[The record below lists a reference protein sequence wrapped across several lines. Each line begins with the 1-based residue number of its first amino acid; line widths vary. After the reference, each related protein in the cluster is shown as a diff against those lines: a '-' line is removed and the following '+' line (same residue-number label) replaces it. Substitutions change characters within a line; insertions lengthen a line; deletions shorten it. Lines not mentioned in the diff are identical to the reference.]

1 MVSLKKTNLMDEIE
15 TENPQKNLPKWQLI
29 KKTSKIL
36 KSNKRLLLFSFYNK
50 LFRLLII
57 TCIASPLLVALT
69 QKTTANELVIM
80 AKNFGIDLHNPWF
93 YVVALL
99 LFWCAHVIAVFF
111 YSALVASTLTYFEGK
126 SLSLMKGFKMAKN
139 VFFQLCLWSII
150 NTTLG
155 AVLKIMAIFSP
166 QQNSVFSQT
175 RGNPWRI
182 SIYFVFPIIV
192 MEKINPLKA
201 FHRSL
206 DLLSNTWGDSLQ
218 VNFKGGSLLL
228 IFLILAYTP
237 ILIGFK
243 LGGILTIATSIG
255 IAIPLIMTVNLF
267 SSTLHLTLCSALYLY
282 ATERKVVPPYEE
294 KEMKYAFISLKSKST
309 FLEV

>member
-99 LFWCAHVIAVFF
+99 LFWCALVIAVFF
-111 YSALVASTLTYFEGK
+111 YSAL
-126 SLSLMKGFKMAKN
+126 
-139 VFFQLCLWSII
+139 
-150 NTTLG
+150 
-155 AVLKIMAIFSP
+155 
-166 QQNSVFSQT
+166 
-175 RGNPWRI
+175 
-182 SIYFVFPIIV
+182 
-192 MEKINPLKA
+192 
-201 FHRSL
+201 
-206 DLLSNTWGDSLQ
+206 
-218 VNFKGGSLLL
+218 
-228 IFLILAYTP
+228 
-237 ILIGFK
+237 
-243 LGGILTIATSIG
+243 
-255 IAIPLIMTVNLF
+255 
-267 SSTLHLTLCSALYLY
+267 
-282 ATERKVVPPYEE
+282 
-294 KEMKYAFISLKSKST
+294 
-309 FLEV
+309 